1 MSESAKIACSFCG
14 RNKQDT
20 NILIA
25 GNSAHICD
33 ACIKQ
38 AHDIVK
44 EDAVSQNSLSQDFK
58 LLKPKA
64 IKEHLDD
71 FVIGQDEVK
80 KVISVAVYNHYKRLL
95 QPDTSKDDV
104 EIEKSNIIME
114 GVLVLE
120 KL

>member
-1 MSESAKIACSFCG
+1 MSETEKIVCSFCG

-25 GNSAHICD
+25 GNTAHICD
-33 ACIKQ
+33 ACIEQ

-44 EDAVSQNSLSQDFK
+44 EDIVSQDTLSDDFR

-64 IKEHLDD
+64 IKNHLDD

-80 KVISVAVYNHYKRLL
+80 KVIDELEFKPSVR
-95 QPDTSKDDV
+95 PDELTSK
-104 EIEKSNIIME
+104 NIFELWMM
-114 GVLVLE
+114 L
-120 KL
+120 K